1 MYKLNDLPERN
12 KISFYTVFFYEMLFL
27 CLYFL
32 GTCFVKL
39 KKNSTFYFLSWKNH
53 KYLIWKLQWKNFYIH
68 LGLWF
73 RFSYLFDKKWVL

>member
-39 KKNSTFYFLSWKNH
+39 KKK
-53 KYLIWKLQWKNFYIH
+53 
-68 LGLWF
+68 
-73 RFSYLFDKKWVL
+73 

>member
-39 KKNSTFYFLSWKNH
+39 KKNSTFYSEKIIN
-53 KYLIWKLQWKNFYIH
+53 IWYENFSERIFIYT
-68 LGLWF
+68 
-73 RFSYLFDKKWVL
+73 